1 MLNSRNAPMAR
12 KTPRFLQLPWRSRAK
27 IARDVDTELSFHLDM
42 RATELVTKGLTPDDA
57 RRQAREEFGDLEFTR
72 AYCRDADT
80 RGERAIR
87 AADRVAEWGQDARYA
102 LRTLA
107 RSPGFA
113 AVSLLTL
120 ALAIGANT
128 AIFSVARAVLLKP
141 LPYGAPESLVALF
154 ESWPGMPGE
163 TTPMS
168 PANFVDYQSQQ
179 RSFTDI
185 AAYEGMGDVVWRP
198 ENGDPVSLSALAV
211 APNLFHV
218 LQVDALHGRTFA
230 PGDET
235 PGNDLKVVISY
246 GAWQRLLGGDSARI
260 GRRITLNGR
269 PYALI
274 GVMPPTFTLAQNVD
288 VWVPLSMSA
297 ALADVVRARRQH
309 YVHAIGRLKPG
320 MNVERAIADLTV
332 IARRLEAQ
340 YPDANTGRSAMIVP
354 LHESMEGRLRPALL
368 LLQAAAGMVLL
379 IACAN
384 LANLTLS
391 RTMGRR
397 REMALR
403 AALGAGR
410 ARLVRHV
417 LTESILLAIFG
428 GAAGVALAVVATRT
442 LLALNPDTLPST
454 FSAGVDSLVVLFSAG
469 LSMMTGVLFGLVPA
483 LDAARASLHDSLKE
497 GGRGGGTGRGAE
509 RVRRGLVVAQVGL
522 AVMLLVAAGLLVR
535 SFGELTRTA
544 LGFDPDRVLTASLRA
559 AGERYDS
566 SGAVNRFY
574 DDVLGEIARGPGVV
588 AVAASYTLP
597 SRGSVGTSI
606 RVEGEPIDENNL
618 PDLRYV
624 SIRGDYFKAMR
635 IPLKAGRVYNA
646 SDLPD
651 GPKTAII
658 NETAARQFFPRGDAV
673 GRRIRIGP
681 NPNGAWMTIVGVAG
695 DVRTEGLDLPARPT
709 LFANHRQETWERSMS
724 VVIRT
729 VGDPQNAAAT
739 LRRATKDADPA
750 LAIRDVKTL
759 NAVVGSS
766 LAPRRFALGLASS
779 FAALALMLAA
789 VGIYGVLAYLVA
801 ARTREFGVR
810 RALGATPG
818 SVLLLVARQG
828 FAWSIVGL
836 ALGIAGALAG
846 GRLLAGMLY
855 GVTQLDAWTYV
866 SVAVGLL
873 LVVATACLVPAVRAT
888 RVDPL
893 TSMRAE

>member
-1 MLNSRNAPMAR
+1 MPAR
-12 KTPRFLQLPWRSRAK
+12 TPRFLKLPWRSRAR
-27 IARDVDTELSFHLDM
+27 IAHDIDTELSFHFEM
-42 RATELVTKGLTPDDA
+42 RTNELVTHGLALDDA
-57 RRQAREEFGDLEFTR
+57 RRRAREEFGDLEFTR
-72 AYCRDADT
+72 AYCQAADT

-87 AADRVAEWGQDARYA
+87 IADHIAEWRQDARYS

-107 RSPGFA
+107 RNPGFA

-154 ESWPGMPGE
+154 ESLPGMPGE

-168 PANFVDYQSQQ
+168 PANFVDYRAQQ

-185 AAYEGMGDVVWRP
+185 AAYEGTGDVVWHP
-198 ENGDPVSLSALAV
+198 DNADPVSLSALAV
-211 APNLFHV
+211 APNLFQV
-218 LQVDALHGRTFA
+218 LQVGALHGRTFSA
-230 PGDET
+230 GEEKPG
-235 PGNDLKVVISY
+235 GDLKVVISY
-246 GAWQRLLGGDSARI
+246 AAWQRLLGGDPASI
-260 GRRITLNGR
+260 GRHIMLNGR
-269 PYALI
+269 SYVLI
-274 GVMPPTFTLAQNVD
+274 GVMPRSFTLAQTAD
-288 VWVPLSMSA
+288 VWIPLDMTD

-309 YVHAIGRLKPG
+309 YVHVIGRLKSG
-320 MNVERAIADLTV
+320 LNIESANADLTI

-354 LHESMEGRLRPALL
+354 LHESMEGHLRPALL
-368 LLQAAAGMVLL
+368 LLHAAAAMVLL

-391 RTMGRR
+391 RTVGRY
-397 REMALR
+397 RELALR

-410 ARLVRHV
+410 ARLVRQL
-417 LTESILLAIFG
+417 LTESILLAGFG
-428 GAAGVALAVVATRT
+428 GALGVGLAVVSTRT
-442 LLALNPDTLPST
+442 LLALNPNALPST
-454 FSAGVDSLVVLFSAG
+454 FAAGVDGRVVLFSAA
-469 LSMMTGVLFGLVPA
+469 LSIVTGVLFGLAPA
-483 LDAARASLHDSLKE
+483 LDAARANLHDSLKGGGRGAS
-497 GGRGGGTGRGAE
+497 GGRGGE
-509 RVRRGLVVAQVGL
+509 RARRGLVIAQVGL

-544 LGFDPDRVLTASLRA
+544 LGFDPDHVLTAGLRA

-566 SGAVNRFY
+566 SAAVNRFY
-574 DDVLGEIARGPGVV
+574 DSVLGEIARSAG
-588 AVAASYTLP
+588 VAAVGASNTLP
-597 SRGSVGTSI
+597 TRGSVGTSVRI
-606 RVEGEPIDENNL
+606 EGEPTDETKL

-635 IPLKAGRVYNA
+635 IPLKAGRVYDA
-646 SDLPD
+646 SDLPN

-658 NETAARQFFPRGDAV
+658 NETAARQFFPKGDAV

-695 DVRTEGLDLPARPT
+695 DVRAEKLDMPAKPT

-724 VVIRT
+724 IVIRT
-729 VGDPQNAAAT
+729 VGDAERAAEP
-739 LRRATKDADPA
+739 LRHAMKDVDPT

-766 LAPRRFALGLASS
+766 LASRRFALGLASC
-779 FAALALMLAA
+779 FAALAVVLAA
-789 VGIYGVLAYLVA
+789 VGIYGVLAHMVA

-818 SVLLLVARQG
+818 SVFGLVAREG
-828 FAWSIVGL
+828 FAWSIIGL
-836 ALGIAGALAG
+836 ALGIVGALAS

-855 GVTQLDAWTYV
+855 GVTQLDAWTYA
-866 SVAVGLL
+866 SVALGLL
-873 LVVATACLVPAVRAT
+873 VVVATACFVPAIRAT